1 MMTRP
6 KTADEVAAMR
16 ESGKMLATVLQK
28 LTSSIAVGQSSK
40 DLAEIARAE
49 LKSLGGEP
57 TFLGYY
63 GFPDVL
69 CVSINDAVVHG
80 IPSESEI
87 IKDGDIVSMDFGVTY
102 KGMITDSAI
111 SVIVGNPDP
120 KDVDLLATTKKS
132 LHNAIGV
139 VKAGVH
145 VGTISHAAETVLK
158 KGKYGIVRDFVGH
171 GVGHLLHEEPNIPN
185 YGKAGTGPVLH
196 ANMTVAIEPMATRGA
211 DDVYIAND
219 GWKVL
224 TRDGSRAAHFEH
236 TVLITEKGAEIIT
249 TI

>member
-1 MMTRP
+1 MTRV
-6 KTADEVAAMR
+6 KSAEEILAMR
-16 ESGKMLATVLQK
+16 EAGKMLATVLQK
-28 LTSSIAVGQSSK
+28 LAATMEVGQTSK
-40 DLAEIARAE
+40 DLANIARKE

-80 IPSESEI
+80 IPSATEVIE
-87 IKDGDIVSMDFGVTY
+87 DGDIVSMDFGVTY
-102 KGMITDSAI
+102 KGMITDGAI
-111 SVIVGNPDP
+111 SVIVGQADP
-120 KDVDLLATTKKS
+120 KDVALLNTTKKS
-132 LHNAIGV
+132 LDNAIKA
-139 VKAGVH
+139 VKAGVQ
-145 VGTISHAAETVLK
+145 VGTISHAAESVLQR
-158 KGKYGIVRDFVGH
+158 GHYGIVRDFVGH
-171 GVGHLLHEEPNIPN
+171 GVGHILHEEPNIPN
-185 YGKAGTGPVLH
+185 YGKAGTGPVLQ
-196 ANMTVAIEPMATRGA
+196 AGMTIALEPMATRGS
-211 DDVYIAND
+211 DDVYIASD